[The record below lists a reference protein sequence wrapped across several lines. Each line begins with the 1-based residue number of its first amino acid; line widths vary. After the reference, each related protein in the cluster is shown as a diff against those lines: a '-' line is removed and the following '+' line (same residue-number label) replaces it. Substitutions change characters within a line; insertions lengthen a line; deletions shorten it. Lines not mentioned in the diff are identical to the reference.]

1 MRKKFTSAKN
11 TYNAIISADVYCRVL
26 DMTRNLSYP
35 TEDRRG
41 SAPSIGLLL
50 RGGGGKGGRWGSWDL
65 GQDCVEGFWM
75 WHHKKRLPSALGHPS
90 TCGDDEFIYN
100 YSFD

>member
-1 MRKKFTSAKN
+1 MIELRKKFTSAKN

-50 RGGGGKGGRWGSWDL
+50 RGGGEGGKGREVGEL
-65 GQDCVEGFWM
+65 GFGTGLC
-75 WHHKKRLPSALGHPS
+75 
-90 TCGDDEFIYN
+90 
-100 YSFD
+100 

>member
-50 RGGGGKGGRWGSWDL
+50 RGGGGEGKGGRWGSWDL

-75 WHHKKRLPSALGHPS
+75 WHHKKKVTQRPRPPLHLWR
-90 TCGDDEFIYN
+90 
-100 YSFD
+100 

>member
-1 MRKKFTSAKN
+1 M
-11 TYNAIISADVYCRVL
+11 ISADVYCRVL

-50 RGGGGKGGRWGSWDL
+50 RGGGGGREGGGGVGIWDRILLKDFGCGITKKGYPA
-65 GQDCVEGFWM
+65 
-75 WHHKKRLPSALGHPS
+75 PSATPPPVAMTNL
-90 TCGDDEFIYN
+90 FIIIVLIKR
-100 YSFD
+100 

>member
-1 MRKKFTSAKN
+1 M
-11 TYNAIISADVYCRVL
+11 ISADVYCRVL

-50 RGGGGKGGRWGSWDL
+50 RGGGEGREVGEL
-65 GQDCVEGFWM
+65 GFGTGF
-75 WHHKKRLPSALGHPS
+75 
-90 TCGDDEFIYN
+90 C
-100 YSFD
+100 